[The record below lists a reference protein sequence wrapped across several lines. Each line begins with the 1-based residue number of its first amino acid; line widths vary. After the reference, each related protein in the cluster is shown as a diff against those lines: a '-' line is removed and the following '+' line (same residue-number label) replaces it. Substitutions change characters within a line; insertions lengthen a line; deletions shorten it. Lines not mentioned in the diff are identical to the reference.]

1 MIPSVLGIGVVALYL
16 TGAFASPGGDCP
28 GRLLGAWEYRQ
39 RAGEGYDLEGER
51 IELSCVGGSVR
62 GLYFGLEREGE
73 HGLFYTLVEVP
84 DLKVTSNSTLTFT
97 VAERELFLH
106 RPKSLQEVRQNRNDV
121 AGFTKDTLH
130 MQGRLDEGNL
140 VLTCLSKTGS
150 CPEAVM
156 VFHKG
161 K

>member
-1 MIPSVLGIGVVALYL
+1 MIPSVLGVVALYL

-51 IELSCVGGSVR
+51 IELSCVGESVR
-62 GLYFGLEREGE
+62 GLYW
-73 HGLFYTLVEVP
+73 
-84 DLKVTSNSTLTFT
+84 
-97 VAERELFLH
+97 ELFLH
-106 RPKSLQEVRQNRNDV
+106 RPKSLQEVRQNRSDV
-121 AGFTKDTLH
+121 AGFTKDTLR
-130 MQGRLDEGNL
+130 MQGQLDEGNL
-140 VLTCLSKTGS
+140 VLTCVSKTGS